1 VAARN
6 QLSGYLARWLLF
18 IGVWFLFVF
27 QLSLWEALAGAGA
40 AGLTL
45 FALEKACKYEPLR
58 FQPRWHWLAQVGQL
72 PKYIGN
78 DLWVLIRAFARELAG
93 KKSKASFQMV
103 PFEASEDGPRAA
115 AQRALVTLFAT
126 VPPNSVVVDFDRK
139 QNYFMIHQLEKTSV
153 PRLIR
158 ELET

>member
-1 VAARN
+1 MAAHN

-45 FALEKACKYEPLR
+45 FAFKKACKYQPLR
-58 FQPRWHWLAQVGQL
+58 FQPRWHWLVQAGQL
-72 PKYIGN
+72 PKCIGN
-78 DLWVLIRAFARELAG
+78 DLWVLIRTFARELAG
-93 KKSKASFQMV
+93 KRSKALFQLV
-103 PFEASEDGPRAA
+103 PFEASGDGPRAA
-115 AQRALVTLFAT
+115 TQRALLTLFAT
-126 VPPNSVVVDFDRK
+126 VPPNSVVVDFDKK